1 MSIPSTIP
9 CVVQSDGVL
18 MFPEMVRT
26 VGHQQRKCASQ
37 KCENLVFDDAIC
49 RDCEEQIQQFAETSK
64 D

>member
-1 MSIPSTIP
+1 MTAPTTIP
-9 CVVQSDGVL
+9 RIILFDGVL

-26 VGHQQRKCASQ
+26 VGHRQRKCASP